1 MGHFPD
7 PHQHASLQEEALKGA
22 PKGSRFRFRAS
33 LASEALPEWMAA
45 RSCAAQSL
53 QGPHNSCN
61 Y

>member
-33 LASEALPEWMAA
+33 LASEALPEWIGSQVLRSTESA
-45 RSCAAQSL
+45 RSTQFM
-53 QGPHNSCN
+53 
-61 Y
+61 